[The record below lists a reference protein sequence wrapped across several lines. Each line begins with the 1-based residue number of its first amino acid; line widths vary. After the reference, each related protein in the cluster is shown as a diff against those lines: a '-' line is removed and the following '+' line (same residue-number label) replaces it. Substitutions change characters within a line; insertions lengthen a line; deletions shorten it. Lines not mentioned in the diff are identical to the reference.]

1 MLFVNLGIL
10 LIGFVALIKGADFFV
25 DGSAALA
32 KSFGIPS
39 VIVGLTI
46 VALGTSAPELAVS
59 TSAALQ
65 GSNEIALSNVVGSNI
80 FNTLMV
86 LGVCAIIHA
95 VPVDKVILKRDFPF
109 TIAGS
114 LFLLLTSG
122 FLALLGANRTFVTDE
137 IRAFI
142 NGTISEG
149 AMELNVGVV
158 SRIVG
163 IALIVM
169 FSAYILYLIF
179 ASKDSAAEEVAEES
193 KQSVVKSL
201 VMIVFGLGLIVAGG
215 QAVVNSAK
223 FIAAAAGMSETLIG
237 LTVIA
242 LGTSLPELVT
252 SIVAARKGET
262 GLAVGNV
269 VGSNIFNMM
278 FILGISALIH
288 PVAVNMASMFD
299 LMILIGI
306 SLLAFLFCANDGKIE
321 RKEGLVMVAVYAAD
335 MAFAILR

>member
-1 MLFVNLGIL
+1 MLFVNFGIL

-39 VIVGLTI
+39 VIIGLTI

-80 FNTLMV
+80 FNTLVV
-86 LGVCAIIHA
+86 LGVCAIIHP
-95 VPVDKVILKRDFPF
+95 VPVEKVILKRDFPF
-109 TIAGS
+109 TIFGS
-114 LFLLLTSG
+114 VFLLLASG
-122 FLALLGANRTFVTDE
+122 FLAVLGTNHATLANELSATFGGALHT
-137 IRAFI
+137 
-142 NGTISEG
+142 G
-149 AMELNVGVV
+149 AMDMNVGVV
-158 SRIVG
+158 SRIAG
-163 IALIVM
+163 IVLIAM
-169 FSAYILYLIF
+169 FVAYIVRLIHV
-179 ASKDSAAEEVAEES
+179 SKDSTEEEVSEENG
-193 KQSVVKSL
+193 QSVAKSL
-201 VMIVFGLGLIVAGG
+201 VMIVIGLAMIVAGG

-278 FILGISALIH
+278 FILGVSAMIH

-299 LMILIGI
+299 LIILIGI
-306 SLLAFLFCANDGKIE
+306 SLMAFLFCANDGKIE
-321 RKEGLVMVAVYAAD
+321 RNEGLVMVAVYAAD